1 MNTTAKFTD
10 GKFELEVTVGNEEN
24 IVWLNGNEISSLFHR
39 DFKTI
44 NRHINDIYKSNELD
58 RASTVSKF
66 EIVQQEGSR
75 TITRN
80 INYYNLD
87 MILAV
92 GYRVKSDRGVKFR
105 KWSSEILKNY
115 LLQGVAYNEKVLEAQ
130 KKVINLIPL
139 LDRDTDKMDSKQ
151 VLSVVKEYAKAL
163 NLLDDYDHQRIE
175 KLHGEE
181 SNYVLQYVELR
192 AFIDEMKFKNDS
204 TLFGVEKDE
213 SFKSSISSIYATF
226 DGKDLYISIQEKAAS
241 LLYFITKNHSFIDGN
256 KRIAAAVFLYFL
268 SKNNYLYVNNQ
279 KVISDET
286 LVAITIMIASSKPSE
301 KDILID
307 LVVHLLST

>member
-1 MNTTAKFTD
+1 VNTTAKFID

-24 IVWLNGNEISSLFHR
+24 IVWLNGNEISSLFDR

-44 NRHINDIYKSNELD
+44 NRHINDIYKSNELE

-66 EIVQQEGSR
+66 EIVQKEGSR
-75 TITRN
+75 TITRS

-115 LLQGVAYNEKVLEAQ
+115 LLEGVAYNEKVLEAQ

-139 LDRDTDKMDSKQ
+139 LDRDTDKMDGKQ
-151 VLSVVKEYAKAL
+151 VLSVVKEYARAL
-163 NLLDDYDHQRIE
+163 NLLDDYDHQRIQ
-175 KLHGEE
+175 KLHGEK
-181 SNYVLQYVELR
+181 STYILNYEELR
-192 AFIDEMKFKNDS
+192 EFINQMKFKNDS
-204 TLFGVEKDE
+204 KLFGVEKDE
-213 SFKSSISSIYATF
+213 SFKSSINSIYATF
-226 DGKDLYISIQEKAAS
+226 DGEDLYISIQEKAAS

-268 SKNNYLYVNNQ
+268 SKNNYFYVNNE

-301 KDILID
+301 KDIIID